1 MKRKKGH
8 LCLVI
13 AYDKCLLFCQQEVK
27 VNSPDYRGMTSEEA
41 LEDFLQRIEHY
52 MEQYQPLDEALED
65 HLSFMKVYNTGL
77 SSAFSVFT
85 FFSLNHKT
93 S

>member
-1 MKRKKGH
+1 
-8 LCLVI
+8 
-13 AYDKCLLFCQQEVK
+13 
-27 VNSPDYRGMTSEEA
+27 MTSEEA

-77 SSAFSVFT
+77 SSAFSVLTVF
-85 FFSLNHKT
+85 LMDLKT